1 MPEYKED
8 DLKLFLIKLCA
19 KDQFGSGL
27 SGKSKWVMEKMIISK
42 VYCFKWQNLK

>member
-1 MPEYKED
+1 VRTSNFVRNEEEKELIKIMMPEYKED

-27 SGKSKWVMEKMIISK
+27 SGKSK
-42 VYCFKWQNLK
+42 